1 MNLEGKRW
9 DGVDGGRSEGMER
22 GSEAINCEVWRKD
35 GVRGGWED
43 ERGSEITDNE
53 AWREEEE
60 AQGIKIITFPLELV
74 LRLIA

>member
-1 MNLEGKRW
+1 MGWMEDEVRGWKEGVRRST
-9 DGVDGGRSEGMER
+9 VRCGGK
-22 GSEAINCEVWRKD
+22 N